1 MIYNLYNNIITFMK
15 VYNVYYSIKMEKHCS
30 RAGAISY
37 TYKHNM
43 LNFSFVCRVYL
54 FLFVVIILRVVG
66 EEVPCYPSIFTSMHP
81 SDILDLVIPM
91 ARLPFASTKRLSVTK
106 YMIIVS
112 YLCEHFE
119 NEPHSSDRHVFFIYD
134 RVYRGGGF

>member
-1 MIYNLYNNIITFMK
+1 MK

-66 EEVPCYPSIFTSMHP
+66 EEVPCTNNYPSIFTSMHP
-81 SDILDLVIPM
+81 SDILDLVIRM

-112 YLCEHFE
+112 YLCENVKMNRTHPIVMCFLFMIE
-119 NEPHSSDRHVFFIYD
+119 FIAEEVFSLFSIL
-134 RVYRGGGF
+134 